1 MACQSENVPYLLK
14 KYIYSHD
21 HDEKSCDASVEKW
34 FQQLQNNVTDS
45 NTSIKN
51 LESIVTSC
59 FNDLTSRMERL
70 ESESEKRKK
79 EVVSEFNTV
88 MGLGS
93 RVNHWNVKWD
103 NPEGL
108 SKEVDVSCK
117 DVYHL
122 MESVM
127 KNLFSFIDE
136 SRRMLSKAIADKGD
150 EMRKPQEKDNNEN
163 YKDYASLLEQ
173 RLSGVETNGPIEY
186 LDMLEAKDSDEES
199 EYYCSETESE
209 IQSED
214 EQIFM
219 ARPTNPKFPAREQK
233 TLRVDNYSDTV
244 PYNRPGND
252 VTVPPHCHRDRYM
265 VWPGTGAD
273 IAIGTE
279 EKIIHDMAYRAF
291 HLFGNLDDWE
301 EYKKILSERRLNAKL
316 NLYSRALYAIHQR
329 KYWDEAYT
337 NLPPRHLGIEM
348 DLKTI
353 YQSVQGLREKVADKE
368 NITSIMQEIEKLT
381 SGGNPLQ
388 DVKDITKHLQYQ
400 IDEVNRQVA
409 EYDGVTN
416 PGFQVESIG
425 KTIGELKLAIK
436 EVDFQTMAKRVR
448 TIQRRQYQDYARN
461 PYFRAKIDDQN
472 PTNKKADL
480 LPNDAFIDGDTI
492 TGIVT
497 AFDYVGL
504 LEVHENTFSHK
515 TGIGRDAYDIGYIE
529 NKIETKEQLEH
540 SSIVYRPK
548 IVAVKLE
555 FAVSKKSKEIF
566 QEIDCF
572 IDTGAT
578 ISVAKSCIFPECMWK
593 SLNPKLAVCTVSG
606 HTIFLDQEIFVRAKV
621 DGEDLTLH
629 FYAYDKQG
637 YDILIGQDILDK
649 HLERYSHDKANV
661 YWTINGVEHKIPR
674 THVLK
679 FHTVKSFAG
688 DNEEAAHA
696 YAKNNK
702 LQEQNFRGNFKPD
715 AGHEIYLHECKPNG
729 NPFYLQKACEM
740 IFELAPSHQHDKELD
755 FEDINEFSAKEI
767 FEKYLCSQSAY
778 SLSKKDAFEIE
789 VKLKPN
795 HSQVMKSKCIPMD
808 EEDEE
813 KCKHDIEEWAKAGVV
828 RKSKTHGGLVSSA
841 FYINS
846 HQKGKQL
853 VIDYKHLNKN
863 VIRDWYPLPRKDSLF
878 TLIGNCQWFSKFEV
892 QSGFSQLK
900 LAEDCKKYF
909 AFSTLIGTYEWNVM
923 PIGYCN
929 APSVLQKHV
938 DSIFGPYHDFVRCFL
953 DEIFV
958 FSKTK
963 DEHICHLKQFAKACC
978 ENGIVLSAPQME
990 ILKNEIDFLGFHIK
1004 GSQIL
1009 LLPHILRKIQEFPDQ
1024 LKDKRQLHMLL
1035 GCLSYAEAFLKDF
1048 ARRRKPIAKLLK
1060 KGEAFIWDREK
1071 ESWLKELK
1079 AECDSLPPLQLPSG
1093 DDFLIVEANSS
1104 DAHWNGKLK
1113 FVSRKDLQEWQVANS
1128 SNKERYEV
1136 FSIYASGAFSKAE
1149 KKYPACQKDV
1159 LAAKRVMR
1167 KFSSYLLPRR
1177 FLLRTSF
1184 QDINSVLYNRS
1195 SDTVLEERLL
1205 KWQEWFQSFTFHNE
1219 EVGGE
1224 ATEENSALKGVPK
1237 EVNLSRETS
1246 FDNQAI
1252 DQSTQP
1258 CKFSTSHAAL
1268 ELSSGSVLDNPE
1280 E

>member
-1 MACQSENVPYLLK
+1 MASESENVPYLLK

-21 HDEKSCDASVEKW
+21 HDVKSCDASVEKW
-34 FQQLQNNVTDS
+34 FQQLQINVTDS

-59 FNDLTSRMERL
+59 FKDLTSRMERL

-93 RVNHWNVKWD
+93 RVNHWNVKWE
-103 NPEGL
+103 NPEGF

-150 EMRKPQEKDNNEN
+150 GENNEN

-173 RLSGVETNGPIEY
+173 RLSGVETNGPTEY

-265 VWPGTGAD
+265 VWPGTGPD

-279 EKIIHDMAYRAF
+279 EKIIHDMAYRVF

-337 NLPPRHLGIEM
+337 NPPPRHLGIEM

-381 SGGNPLQ
+381 SGANPLQ

-480 LPNDAFIDGDTI
+480 LPNDAFIDGDSI

-504 LEVHENTFSHK
+504 LEVHENTFSHR

-529 NKIETKEQLEH
+529 NNIETKGQLEH
-540 SSIVYRPK
+540 SSTVYRPK

-621 DGEDLTLH
+621 DGKDLTLH

-702 LQEQNFRGNFKPD
+702 LQEQKFRRNFKPD

-740 IFELAPSHQHDKELD
+740 IYELAPCHQHDKELD

-813 KCKHDIEEWAKAGVV
+813 KCKHDIEEWAKAGV
-828 RKSKTHGGLVSSA
+828 
-841 FYINS
+841 
-846 HQKGKQL
+846 
-853 VIDYKHLNKN
+853 
-863 VIRDWYPLPRKDSLF
+863 
-878 TLIGNCQWFSKFEV
+878 
-892 QSGFSQLK
+892 
-900 LAEDCKKYF
+900 
-909 AFSTLIGTYEWNVM
+909 
-923 PIGYCN
+923 
-929 APSVLQKHV
+929 
-938 DSIFGPYHDFVRCFL
+938 
-953 DEIFV
+953 
-958 FSKTK
+958 
-963 DEHICHLKQFAKACC
+963 
-978 ENGIVLSAPQME
+978 
-990 ILKNEIDFLGFHIK
+990 
-1004 GSQIL
+1004 
-1009 LLPHILRKIQEFPDQ
+1009 
-1024 LKDKRQLHMLL
+1024 
-1035 GCLSYAEAFLKDF
+1035 
-1048 ARRRKPIAKLLK
+1048 
-1060 KGEAFIWDREK
+1060 
-1071 ESWLKELK
+1071 
-1079 AECDSLPPLQLPSG
+1079 LPSG

-1104 DAHWNGKLK
+1104 DAHWNGTLK
-1113 FVSRKDLQEWQVANS
+1113 IVSRKDLQEWHVANS

-1136 FSIYASGAFSKAE
+1136 FSMYASGAFSKAE
-1149 KKYPACQKDV
+1149 KK
-1159 LAAKRVMR
+1159 
-1167 KFSSYLLPRR
+1167 
-1177 FLLRTSF
+1177 
-1184 QDINSVLYNRS
+1184 S

-1205 KWQEWFQSFTFHNE
+1205 KWQQWFQSFTFHNE

-1224 ATEENSALKGVPK
+1224 ATEENSALKGVPR

-1252 DQSTQP
+1252 DQSTHP
-1258 CKFSTSHAAL
+1258 CSSHIN
-1268 ELSSGSVLDNPE
+1268 SSLIFGVLLMNAIGSNNIGFGG
-1280 E
+1280 